1 MGDRARQ
8 IVAEWFVKCADV
20 VIDARVA
27 DDPTER
33 ADATRQNRWVRLPPP
48 PSRPPPSVR
57 RAARAARSRPPRRR
71 DARARPRALEPNPHP
86 TPTTPPPPQFN
97 LDVDS
102 REAYA
107 PSLRP
112 WKRAASPPGPM
123 VLDVHVEWP
132 ASDDDDVDD
141 DPARGE
147 TTPTPRRRR
156 RALAERWTFTHEPRD
171 DGALDDPSPD
181 PSPSGDPAA
190 SSGSSRFGSRR
201 RRGDFD
207 EAPSAPVA
215 YKHAV
220 IMLRALHATA
230 RTLPASAYKERGGR
244 SRGGAITDEGV
255 ACATVAVVPADSGGS
270 TPGSKISDADANGF
284 ETRRFAPVATPDGG
298 RLLASVAYA
307 PEDALEAAGAPP
319 PPPPPEVEV
328 RAPDVPPFEG
338 TAAAAG
344 GGSASS
350 AGGSASSS
358 FSKSFFGRAVEGAT
372 RAAARAAAGG
382 GGGPDA
388 LETPPP
394 PTRPGIFRRA
404 GSRGL
409 LSEEMAEHDR
419 RRFSD
424 DATKDANANANADAN
439 AGGGSA
445 SSPGGAP
452 GGVGGFSAASP
463 HSAHAHSR
471 PPLSPAPSSSPRSL
485 RDRVFAGTFGASS
498 SSPSPGASRF
508 FAGSGSGP
516 GGSSRGGPR
525 AGSNGSHGDR
535 PLAAASPP
543 AAASPLP
550 APIFGFGLGKGDGKA
565 KGDGKDEAVLQAS
578 AAGPLALAGPG
589 SPAPLALPLAF
600 AGPASRLSPVAA
612 VAEGVERELLRV
624 PASSGPESSAAAAAF
639 SSSPSLPFAIFAD
652 RGGSSSPERTL
663 SRETLGRPGG
673 AGFSPSGS
681 SPGSFAAGVPTPM
694 LPGPN
699 TPGGSS
705 IPVPS
710 SSASPD
716 AGGWHFA
723 GLLARNNSHG
733 SHGVNYFSGSPSPSS
748 GGSGGWGGS
757 GGGHLQR
764 DPGGYRIPGSVARS
778 PGSFRRASWSS
789 PRSSPGASLRDSGSV
804 SGGGMTLA
812 EAARLARARAGI
824 PGDDDD
830 AAGDE
835 GDGARGDHPGTDRS
849 DAVAAASA
857 FARSPAGGP
866 FARGG
871 AHSLGT
877 SPGTRFPRFVGTP
890 SVSPSSRRAG
900 FGTASFASPS
910 RLSPGRHRGSP
921 DRKADRSDRDRST
934 HRDAGE
940 EGAAEDL
947 ARYDDRARYDGG
959 VESRDSFA
967 RNDGRSSEASG
978 GASGSGGSGAET
990 GGSRASSGLERRRGG
1005 SEDQGPDDGE
1015 ALPFALDFPEDEEEE
1030 DPDRTRIDRGST
1042 AAEEGNDDDQE
1053 ARATTTGTT
1062 GTRST
1067 LPHTTPDPKPN
1078 PTALISAEAL
1088 VRMLRDAP
1096 PLTEGA
1102 VGEPGGG
1109 GAEEAEAPP
1118 RDLAWV
1124 RARLEE
1130 HAAWSR
1136 AGAAAEAR
1144 RAAEAGEG
1152 REDASAAATAAATAT
1167 GGAGART
1174 GG

>member
-1 MGDRARQ
+1 MGA
-8 IVAEWFVKCADV
+8 
-20 VIDARVA
+20 
-27 DDPTER
+27 PLT
-33 ADATRQNRWVRLPPP
+33 P

-71 DARARPRALEPNPHP
+71 DARARPRALEPTPHP
-86 TPTTPPPPQFN
+86 TPTPTTTTTPPPPQFN

-132 ASDDDDVDD
+132 ASDDDNDDGERRRRRRRRRRPRPGRD
-141 DPARGE
+141 DP
-147 TTPTPRRRR
+147 PSRRRR

-171 DGALDDPSPD
+171 DGALDDEPE

-230 RTLPASAYKERGGR
+230 RTLPASAYKGRGGR
-244 SRGGAITDEGV
+244 PRGGVITDEGV
-255 ACATVAVVPADSGGS
+255 ACATVAVAPADHPGS

-298 RLLASVAYA
+298 RLLASIAYA
-307 PEDALEAAGAPP
+307 PEDALEAAGAP

-338 TAAAAG
+338 TAAAA

-419 RRFSD
+419 RRAD
-424 DATKDANANANADAN
+424 DATNDAYANANANAN

-452 GGVGGFSAASP
+452 GVGGFSAASP
-463 HSAHAHSR
+463 HLAHAHSR

-485 RDRVFAGTFGASS
+485 RDRIAGTFGASS

-508 FAGSGSGP
+508 FAGSANANANANA
-516 GGSSRGGPR
+516 RR
-525 AGSNGSHGDR
+525 R

-550 APIFGFGLGKGDGKA
+550 APIFGFGLGKGDDGKA
-565 KGDGKDEAVLQAS
+565 KGDGKDKAVPQAS
-578 AAGPLALAGPG
+578 AAGPGPLALAGPG

-612 VAEGVERELLRV
+612 VTEGVERELLRV

-681 SPGSFAAGVPTPM
+681 SPGSFAAGAPM

-710 SSASPD
+710 SSASPE

-733 SHGVNYFSGSPSPSS
+733 SHGVNFSGSPSPSS

-757 GGGHLQR
+757 VGGRHQQH
-764 DPGGYRIPGSVARS
+764 PGGYRIPGSVARS

-812 EAARLARARAGI
+812 EAARLARARAGR
-824 PGDDDD
+824 GDDDD

-910 RLSPGRHRGSP
+910 RLSPGRRRGSP

-934 HRDAGE
+934 RRGDAGE
-940 EGAAEDL
+940 EGAVEDL

-959 VESRDSFA
+959 IEYRDSFA

-990 GGSRASSGLERRRGG
+990 ASRASSGLERRRGG

-1030 DPDRTRIDRGST
+1030 DPDRTRIDREST

-1078 PTALISAEAL
+1078 PAALISAEAL

-1102 VGEPGGG
+1102 VVGEPGGG
-1109 GAEEAEAPP
+1109 RRRLRLP
-1118 RDLAWV
+1118 RGT
-1124 RARLEE
+1124 
-1130 HAAWSR
+1130 SR
-1136 AGAAAEAR
+1136 G
-1144 RAAEAGEG
+1144 
-1152 REDASAAATAAATAT
+1152 
-1167 GGAGART
+1167 
-1174 GG
+1174 